1 MMSKNYIRPKR
12 FKWNINNNISPSMLS
27 FWQQNGFLI
36 IDSFYSV
43 DECENLKNRA
53 KLLIKNYS
61 PENEVPNSL
70 NNYDMKNES
79 FKFSASNIAFFHE
92 DEDCKQ
98 LKSISKNELENIK
111 EIGHA
116 IHDLDPVF
124 NNFSR
129 KKSLAILATS
139 LGIEMPLLAKS
150 TYILKHSYNDKYSSY
165 NQDSSMLYTEP
176 ESCIGCTISLD
187 NETIENG
194 CLWTFSQGHLEPLKK
209 RYLDNNE
216 NFEISNFNNTDFP
229 EANIVLQSY
238 VGTLIIQHGRLPCIF
253 KIKDKKSSQHSYKIN
268 IIDGRAEY
276 LKDNVFNREPSFKF
290 TGFFIPK

>member
-1 MMSKNYIRPKR
+1 MIHKNYIHPKR

-36 IDSFYSV
+36 IDSFYSI

-79 FKFSASNIAFFHE
+79 FKFSASNIVFFHE
-92 DEDCKQ
+92 DDDCKE
-98 LKSISKNELENIK
+98 LKSISKNEVENIK

-176 ESCIGCTISLD
+176 ESCIGCTVSLD
-187 NETIENG
+187 NETTENG

-209 RYLDNNE
+209 RYVCSNN
-216 NFEISNFNNTDFP
+216 NFESSYINNTDFP
-229 EANIVLQSY
+229 EPNLILQSY
-238 VGTLIIQHGRLPCIF
+238 VGTLVIQHGRLPCIF
-253 KIKDKKSSQHSYKIN
+253 KMKDKKLSQHSYKIN
-268 IIDGRAEY
+268 IIDGRAIY
-276 LKDNVFNREPSFKF
+276 LKDNIINREPSFKF
-290 TGFFIPK
+290 SGFFIPK

>member
-1 MMSKNYIRPKR
+1 MIEKNYTHPKR
-12 FKWNINNNISPSMLS
+12 FKWDINNNISPSMLS
-27 FWQQNGFLI
+27 FWQKNGFLI
-36 IDSFYSV
+36 IDNFYSV

-92 DEDCKQ
+92 DDNFKE
-98 LKSISKNELENIK
+98 LKSISKNEVENIK

-129 KKSLAILATS
+129 KKSLAILVTS

-176 ESCIGCTISLD
+176 ESCLGCTVSLD

-209 RYLDNNE
+209 RYICNNN
-216 NFEISNFNNTDFP
+216 NFESSFFYYTDFP
-229 EANIVLQSY
+229 EPNVILQSY

-253 KIKDKKSSQHSYKIN
+253 KMKDKKLSQHSYKIN
-268 IIDGRAEY
+268 IIDGRAIY
-276 LKDNVFNREPSFKF
+276 LKDNIINREPSFKF
-290 TGFFIPK
+290 AGFFVSK

>member
-1 MMSKNYIRPKR
+1 MIDKNYIHPKR

-70 NNYDMKNES
+70 NNYDMKNKS

-92 DEDCKQ
+92 DDDCKE
-98 LKSISKNELENIK
+98 LKSISKNEVENIK

-150 TYILKHSYNDKYSSY
+150 TYILKHSNNDKYSSY
-165 NQDSSMLYTEP
+165 NQDSSILYTEP

-187 NETIENG
+187 DETIENG
-194 CLWTFSQGHLEPLKK
+194 CLWTFSKGHLEPLKK
-209 RYLDNNE
+209 RYVCNNN
-216 NFEISNFNNTDFP
+216 NFESSYINNTDFP
-229 EANIVLQSY
+229 EPNLILQSY
-238 VGTLIIQHGRLPCIF
+238 VGTLVIQHGRLPCIF
-253 KIKDKKSSQHSYKIN
+253 KMKDKKLSQHSYKIN
-268 IIDGRAEY
+268 IIDGRAIY
-276 LKDNVFNREPSFKF
+276 LKDNIINREPSFKF
-290 TGFFIPK
+290 SGFFIPK

>member
-1 MMSKNYIRPKR
+1 MINKNYIHPKR

-36 IDSFYSV
+36 IDNFYSV

-53 KLLIKNYS
+53 QLLIKNHP
-61 PENEVPNSL
+61 PENEIPYSL

-79 FKFSASNIAFFHE
+79 FKFSSSNIVFFRE
-92 DEDCKQ
+92 DDNSKE
-98 LKSISKNELENIK
+98 LKSTSKNEGENIK

-116 IHDLDPVF
+116 IHDLDPIF

-129 KKSLAILATS
+129 KKSLAILANS

-150 TYILKHSYNDKYSSY
+150 TYVLKHSDNDKYSSY
-165 NQDSSMLYTEP
+165 NQDSSILYTEP

-194 CLWTFSQGHLEPLKK
+194 CLWTFSQGHLPSLKK
-209 RYLDNNE
+209 RYICNNN
-216 NFEISNFNNTDFP
+216 NFESSFLNNTDFP
-229 EANIVLQSY
+229 EPNVILQSY

-253 KIKDKKSSQHSYKIN
+253 KMKDKKLSQHSYKIN
-268 IIDGRAEY
+268 IIDGRAIY
-276 LKDNVFNREPSFKF
+276 LKDNIINREPSFKF
-290 TGFFIPK
+290 SGFFYSK

>member
-1 MMSKNYIRPKR
+1 MMDKNYIHPKR

-36 IDSFYSV
+36 IDNFYSV
-43 DECENLKNRA
+43 KECEELKSRA
-53 KLLIKNYS
+53 ELLIKNHS
-61 PENEVPNSL
+61 PENRISSGL
-70 NNYDMKNES
+70 NNYNIENDS
-79 FKFSASNIAFFHE
+79 FKFSANNIAFFPE
-92 DEDCKQ
+92 GDCCPE
-98 LKSISKNELENIK
+98 LKSITKNEGIKIK
-111 EIGHA
+111 EIGYA
-116 IHDLDPVF
+116 IHDLDPTF
-124 NNFSR
+124 SKFSR
-129 KKSLAILATS
+129 KKSLAILVTS
-139 LGIEMPLLAKS
+139 LGIEMPLLVKS
-150 TYILKHSYNDKYSSY
+150 TYILKHSDNDRYSSY
-165 NQDSSMLYTEP
+165 NQDSSLLYTEP
-176 ESCIGCTISLD
+176 ESCIGCKISLD

-194 CLWTFSQGHLEPLKK
+194 CLWTFSKGHLEPLKT
-209 RYLDNNE
+209 RYVDNNK

>member
-1 MMSKNYIRPKR
+1 MIDKNYIHPKR

-61 PENEVPNSL
+61 PDNEVPNSL

-92 DEDCKQ
+92 DDDCKE
-98 LKSISKNELENIK
+98 LKSISKNEVENIK

-129 KKSLAILATS
+129 KRSLAILATS

-209 RYLDNNE
+209 KWE
-216 NFEISNFNNTDFP
+216 SFGWK
-229 EANIVLQSY
+229 VLE
-238 VGTLIIQHGRLPCIF
+238 VDGHDHKKLF
-253 KIKDKKSSQHSYKIN
+253 KIFNHQSFNKPLCIICHTIKGKGVKFMEKNNLWHYRTARGKEFLEAQIQIEKKI
-268 IIDGRAEY
+268 
-276 LKDNVFNREPSFKF
+276 
-290 TGFFIPK
+290 

>member
-1 MMSKNYIRPKR
+1 MIDKNYIHPKR

-92 DEDCKQ
+92 DDNCKEP
-98 LKSISKNELENIK
+98 KSISKNEVENIK

-176 ESCIGCTISLD
+176 ESCIGFTVSLD

-209 RYLDNNE
+209 RYVCNNN
-216 NFEISNFNNTDFP
+216 NFESSYINNTDFP
-229 EANIVLQSY
+229 EPNLILQSY
-238 VGTLIIQHGRLPCIF
+238 VGTLVIQHGRLPCIF
-253 KIKDKKSSQHSYKIN
+253 KMKDKKLSQHSYKIN
-268 IIDGRAEY
+268 IIDGRAIY
-276 LKDNVFNREPSFKF
+276 LKDNIINREPSFKF
-290 TGFFIPK
+290 SGFFIPK